1 MPIDTATIQ
10 KLRVMTGAGI
20 MDAKKALTE
29 VNGDID
35 AALEYLKKHGQKVAA
50 QKQDRVARDGVI
62 GTYLHANKKLAAL
75 VLLACETDF
84 VAKTEDFQNLAHDIA
99 MQVAAMDP
107 QYVRPEDIPAEV
119 IEKEK
124 DIFRAQL
131 KQEGKPEKMWD
142 AIIEGKLKKYYTE
155 VCLLHQAFVKD
166 EDKTI
171 NDLVTAVIAKL
182 GENIQV
188 KRFTRISL

>member
-1 MPIDTATIQ
+1 
-10 KLRVMTGAGI
+10 
-20 MDAKKALTE
+20 MDAKKALTA

-35 AALEYLKKHGQKVAA
+35 AALEYLKKHGQKIAA
-50 QKQDRVARDGVI
+50 QKQDRAARDGMI

-107 QYVRPEDIPAEV
+107 QYIRPEDVPVDV

-124 DIFRAQL
+124 EIFRAQL

-142 AIIEGKLKKYYTE
+142 TIIEGKLKKYYTD
-155 VCLLHQAFVKD
+155 VCLLYQPFVKD

-188 KRFTRISL
+188 KKFTRVSL